1 MIKGK
6 RTYVQT
12 VKRNEFLNELQVRKT
27 SLPLPKS
34 PYQCLGVAAGRRT
47 PE

>member
-1 MIKGK
+1 MIQRK

-12 VKRNEFLNELQVRKT
+12 VKRNEFPNELQVRKT
-27 SLPLPKS
+27 SLPPLKS